1 MRYEIKPGVRL
12 VGVLPQTV
20 LAMGIANNVYFE
32 AGYDFVITS
41 VVEGVHSRASI
52 HYSGGAFDCRMRHV
66 PNDQRQAIKGQIR
79 SALGDDYDVIL
90 ESGNSPHLHVEYQPK
105 KPY

>member
-20 LAMGIANNVYFE
+20 LAMGILKEIYFE
-32 AGYDFVITS
+32 FGYDFVITS

-52 HYSGGAFDCRMRHV
+52 HYNGGAFDARTRHV
-66 PNDQRQAIKGQIR
+66 SLEDREKIKAEANKR
-79 SALGDDYDVIL
+79 FGDDYDVINEL
-90 ESGNSPHLHVEYQPK
+90 GDGPHLHTEYQPK